1 MIWARAVTDYYL
13 PIAQEIPF
21 IISDGTSPHISWLQS
36 VNRLMARLPILSG
49 QIPEKPCPLAYS
61 LCNGNGNVNNQA
73 GAVPNCRTHAGYNQV
88 GNSWSHCT
96 PNSPDI
102 GTQSTSQYQKNRNSL
117 VISLQ
122 SGVLTCLP
130 QEAMFNYVS
139 LIMQTQFQAM
149 CFLVKCH
156 SNTGK
161 VLT

>member
-1 MIWARAVTDYYL
+1 MIWARAVTDCYL

-49 QIPEKPCPLAYS
+49 QIPEKPCPLVYG